1 MTTPVLDACIESFSF
16 HGETAP
22 AVHGVGLTVQAGTLT
37 SVLGGAGSGKSTLG
51 RLLAGWLRSG
61 DGQLKGRL
69 TLSGDGVPNGA
80 QRLDFAG
87 TEDDPRISPAAWSRH
102 VGYVSQDAA
111 AMLSGIRSTV
121 AEELAFGL
129 ENRGM
134 DRDNMH
140 RRVADVA
147 AQTGL
152 SPLLDRDPGSLSGGE
167 LRRLAIACCVITD
180 PAVLILD
187 DPLSSLDGEGA
198 ELIRDLIAGLVAR
211 GTAVVQFGQV
221 AGRLFL
227 QATHCLVLDGGTV
240 AAQGMPAD
248 VLLSRGLAESG
259 VVVPSEAVRHGRC
272 RPEATA
278 PEPEYGSAA
287 AANKVS
293 PGAGTG
299 ASRLSFRNVTY
310 SLPGGQGG
318 QGGHRAVLAEVDLEV
333 GPGQTVAITG
343 PNGAGK
349 STLLR
354 HINGLLRPERGEVL
368 VGGLPI
374 RGKSTGVIAADVG
387 LLFQH
392 PRDQL
397 FERTLVREVAFGL
410 DRLFGAEA
418 EVRAIQAL
426 EDVGLA
432 SVASAHPHDLP
443 ASGQRL
449 LALATVLARQ
459 PAVIALDEPTV
470 GLDRHGLAHL
480 ERALDA
486 VTLRGAAV
494 LIVTHDLAYARTVSR
509 RVLRLQAGRLHEI

>member
-1 MTTPVLDACIESFSF
+1 MTTPVLDARIESFTF

-22 AVHGVGLTVQAGTLT
+22 AVHGIGLAVQAGTLT

-51 RLLAGWLRSG
+51 RLLAGWLRS
-61 DGQLKGRL
+61 DGQLRGRL
-69 TLSGDGVPNGA
+69 SLSGDGIPNGA

-87 TEDDPRISPAAWSRH
+87 TEDDPRISPAAWSRQ
-102 VGYVSQDAA
+102 VGYVPQDAA
-111 AMLSGIRSTV
+111 AMLSRIRSTV

-167 LRRLAIACCVITD
+167 LRRLAIACCVILD
-180 PAVLILD
+180 PVVLMLD
-187 DPLSSLDGEGA
+187 DPLSSLDAEGA
-198 ELIRDLIAGLVAR
+198 ELILDLITGLVSK
-211 GTAVVQFGQV
+211 GTAVVHLGQV
-221 AGRLFL
+221 AGRLFS
-227 QATHCLVLDGGTV
+227 QATHCLVLDGGSVT
-240 AAQGMPAD
+240 AQGMPAE
-248 VLLSRGLAESG
+248 VLLSGGLAESG
-259 VVVPSEAVRHGRC
+259 VVVSSEELHHGHYG
-272 RPEATA
+272 PEAAA
-278 PEPEYGSAA
+278 PEPAYGSPAG
-287 AANKVS
+287 ANRVS
-293 PGAGTG
+293 PGARTE
-299 ASRLSFRNVTY
+299 ASSLSFRNVTY
-310 SLPGGQGG
+310 SLPIAQGG
-318 QGGHRAVLAEVDLEV
+318 QRAVLTEVDLDV
-333 GPGQTVAITG
+333 GPGQIVAITG

-354 HINGLLRPERGEVL
+354 HVNGLLHPDRGEVL
-368 VGGLPI
+368 VGGAPI
-374 RGKSTGVIAADVG
+374 RGKSTGAIAADVG

-397 FERTLVREVAFGL
+397 FERTLLREVGFGL

-432 SVASAHPHDLP
+432 NVASAHPHDLP

-470 GLDRHGLAHL
+470 GLDRHGIARLQT
-480 ERALDA
+480 ALDT

-494 LIVTHDLAYARTVSR
+494 LVVTHDLAYARTVSQ
-509 RVLRLQAGRLHEI
+509 RVLRLRGGRLHEL

>member
-1 MTTPVLDACIESFSF
+1 MTTPVLDACVKSFTF

-51 RLLAGWLRSG
+51 KLLAGWLRSG
-61 DGQLKGRL
+61 DGQLRGQL
-69 TLSGDGVPNGA
+69 SLSGPGVPNGA

-111 AMLSGIRSTV
+111 AMLSRIRSTV

-187 DPLSSLDGEGA
+187 DPLSSLDSEGA
-198 ELIRDLIAGLVAR
+198 ELILDLIAWLVAR
-211 GTAVVQFGQV
+211 GTAVVHLGQV

-227 QATHCLVLDGGTV
+227 QAAHCLVLDGGTV
-240 AAQGMPAD
+240 AAQGTPAD

-259 VVVPSEAVRHGRC
+259 VVVPSEAVGHGRY
-272 RPEATA
+272 RPEAA
-278 PEPEYGSAA
+278 GPEPVYGSAA

-299 ASRLSFRNVTY
+299 ASSLSFRNVTY
-310 SLPGGQGG
+310 SLPIGQGG
-318 QGGHRAVLAEVDLEV
+318 QRAVLTEVDLEV

-354 HINGLLRPERGEVL
+354 HINGLLHPERGEVL

-374 RGKSTGVIAADVG
+374 RGKSTGAIAAEVG

-397 FERTLVREVAFGL
+397 FERTLVREVGFGL

-432 SVASAHPHDLP
+432 SVAYAHPHDLP

-470 GLDRHGLAHL
+470 GLDRHGLARL
-480 ERALDA
+480 QTVLDT

-494 LIVTHDLAYARTVSR
+494 LLVTHDLAYARTVSQ
-509 RVLRLQAGRLHEI
+509 RVLRLQGGKLHEI

>member
-1 MTTPVLDACIESFSF
+1 MTTPVLDAYIESFSF
-16 HGETAP
+16 HGDTAP
-22 AVHGVGLTVQAGTLT
+22 AVHGVGITVQGGTLT

-61 DGQLKGRL
+61 DGLLRGRL
-69 TLSGDGVPNGA
+69 SLSGEAVPNGG

-102 VGYVSQDAA
+102 VGYVPQDAA
-111 AMLSGIRSTV
+111 AMLSQIRSTV

-129 ENRGM
+129 ENRGT
-134 DRDNMH
+134 DRDEMH

-147 AQTGL
+147 GRTGL
-152 SPLLDRDPGSLSGGE
+152 SPLLDRVPGSLSGGE
-167 LRRLAIACCVITD
+167 LRRLAIACCVIID

-187 DPLSSLDGEGA
+187 DPLSSLDNEGA
-198 ELIRDLIAGLVAR
+198 ELIGDLIAGLVAK
-211 GTAVVQFGQV
+211 GTAVVHLGQV
-221 AGRLFL
+221 AGPLFT
-227 QATHCLVLDGGTV
+227 QATSCLVLDGGTV
-240 AAQGMPAD
+240 TAQGTPAD

-259 VVVPSEAVRHGRC
+259 VVVPTEAVSNGRGRSEAMAPELLSGSGPAAKKVSSVARTRASSLSLRNVAYSLAPRHGELR
-272 RPEATA
+272 T
-278 PEPEYGSAA
+278 
-287 AANKVS
+287 
-293 PGAGTG
+293 
-299 ASRLSFRNVTY
+299 
-310 SLPGGQGG
+310 
-318 QGGHRAVLAEVDLEV
+318 VLTDVDLEV
-333 GPGQTVAITG
+333 EPGQTVAITG

-354 HINGLLRPERGEVL
+354 HVNGLLHPDSGEVL
-368 VGGLPI
+368 VRGLPI
-374 RGKSTGVIAADVG
+374 RGKSTGAIAADVG

-397 FERTLVREVAFGL
+397 FERTLMREVSFGL
-410 DRLFGAEA
+410 GRLFGGEA

-426 EDVGLA
+426 EDVALA
-432 SVASAHPHDLP
+432 NVASAHPHDLP

-470 GLDRHGLAHL
+470 GLDRHGLARL
-480 ERALDA
+480 QTALDT

-494 LIVTHDLAYARTVSR
+494 VIVTHDLAYARTVSD
-509 RVLRLQAGRLHEI
+509 RVLRLQGGRLHEI

>member
-1 MTTPVLDACIESFSF
+1 MTTPVLDAYIESFSF

-22 AVHGVGLTVQAGTLT
+22 AVHGVGLAVQPGTLAC
-37 SVLGGAGSGKSTLG
+37 VLGGAGSGKSTLG
-51 RLLAGWLRSG
+51 RLLAGWLRSA
-61 DGQLKGRL
+61 DGQLRGRL
-69 TLSGDGVPNGA
+69 SLSGDGVPNGA

-134 DRDNMH
+134 NRDSMH

-147 AQTGL
+147 SKTGL

-167 LRRLAIACCVITD
+167 LRRLAIACCVVTD

-211 GTAVVQFGQV
+211 GTAVVHLGQV
-221 AGRLFL
+221 AGLLFS
-227 QATHCLVLDGGTV
+227 QAFHCMVLDGGTV
-240 AAQGMPAD
+240 TAQGTPAD

-259 VVVPSEAVRHGRC
+259 VVVPSEAVRHGRY

-278 PEPEYGSAA
+278 PEPVSGTAA
-287 AANKVS
+287 ASNKVS
-293 PGAGTG
+293 SGTG
-299 ASRLSFRNVTY
+299 SGESSLSFRKVTY
-310 SLPGGQGG
+310 SLPAGQGA
-318 QGGHRAVLAEVDLEV
+318 QRAVLTEVDLEV

-354 HINGLLRPERGEVL
+354 HVNGLLRPEHGEVL
-368 VGGLPI
+368 VAGLPI
-374 RGKSTGVIAADVG
+374 RGKSTGAIAADVG

-397 FERTLVREVAFGL
+397 FERTLVREVGFGL

-418 EVRAIQAL
+418 EAHAVQAL

-432 SVASAHPHDLP
+432 HVASAHPHDLP

-470 GLDRHGLAHL
+470 GLDRHGLARL
-480 ERALDA
+480 QTALDT

-494 LIVTHDLAYARTVSR
+494 LIVTHDLAYARTVGH
-509 RVLRLQAGRLHEI
+509 RVLRLQGGRLQDT